1 MKNGGGRGKLHRLV
15 CFGERFV
22 RQTGEAGGNIY
33 AKTRRSEG
41 ICCVWEFDT
50 AEQYSIYV
58 AGLQVRQIYLAQA
71 SIFHPNPILSSEFF
85 LFLFGASPPTL
96 PPKLGTFNP
105 YSPSALYSQVT
116 SSCLFFS

>member
-1 MKNGGGRGKLHRLV
+1 MGEVGENFTDWCVLERGLSGRQEKQGEIYMRRQGGQK
-15 CFGERFV
+15 E
-22 RQTGEAGGNIY
+22 Y
-33 AKTRRSEG
+33 A
-41 ICCVWEFDT
+41 VFDT

-71 SIFHPNPILSSEFF
+71 SIFHPNPVLSSEFF
-85 LFLFGASPPTL
+85 LFLLGASPPTL